1 MLLLSAA
8 GSGAILVLDC
18 LVSGIFLIAQLAAEC
33 SDGAALFLSSP
44 CIYRLE
50 PFQKNNSF
58 VVLACTSDGKLYTAA
73 LNCDV
78 LRSSATISMQKVF
91 DVHCCVFCSPAVV
104 PSFSFDQDQ
113 GVSSDVALTSPQS
126 CLSFIVVMGGR
137 DNIMRCLR

>member
-1 MLLLSAA
+1 LLSAA
-8 GSGAILVLDC
+8 RSGGILVLDC
-18 LVSGIFLIAQLAAEC
+18 LASGVFLIAQLDAEY
-33 SDGAALFLSSP
+33 GAALFLSSP

-50 PFQKNNSF
+50 PFKKNNSF

-73 LNCDV
+73 LNCDL

-91 DVHCCVFCSPAVV
+91 DVHCGVFCSPAVV
-104 PSFSFDQDQ
+104 PSLSFNQDQ
-113 GVSSDVALTSPQS
+113 GVLSDSALTPPQS